1 MGKEMRMIYD
11 DEGDVLDVSIGV
23 PIAAVSREMD
33 DDFFVRIEPNSG
45 EVVGFSILNF
55 KKWFKN
61 SKDEKVLPL
70 IGTLS
75 LQTIRLSSDTS
86 RAQ

>member
-11 DEGDVLDVSIGV
+11 DEGDVLDVSLSV
-23 PIAAVSREMD
+23 PVKAVSREMD
-33 DDFFVRIEPNSG
+33 DDFFVRIEPNSE

-70 IGTLS
+70 KGELAFS
-75 LQTIRLSSDTS
+75 
-86 RAQ
+86 

>member
-75 LQTIRLSSDTS
+75 LQTIRLRSETS
-86 RAQ
+86 